1 MNKSMPK
8 NLIEMDQFLKRH
20 NLPKFTQEEIDNQN
34 RPIFIKNIESTI
46 NKLPIESNRPRWVD

>member
-1 MNKSMPK
+1 MPK

-20 NLPKFTQEEIDNQN
+20 NLPKLTQEEIDKQN
-34 RPIFIKNIESTI
+34 RPIFITNIESTI